1 MKKVLITGC
10 RGQLGLQLTK
20 QLTQEG
26 SYALLLTDVDD
37 LDITNIEN
45 VMDFVRAERPDHI
58 VNCAAFTAVDAAETN
73 EDMAYKINAIG
84 PRNLA
89 IAADDTGA
97 SLVHISTD
105 YVFPGTE
112 PRALTEFDKTGPV
125 SAYGRT
131 KLAGEDFV
139 RAFCRRYQI
148 LRTAWLYG
156 EGKNFVRT
164 MLRLSETHD
173 SVSVVNDQFGSPTS
187 TIELAKA
194 VSCLMPTD
202 NYGLFHATCEGSTDW
217 ASFTK
222 EIFRMKG
229 LSCTV
234 NAISTEEY
242 QKNNPSSAVRPH
254 YSILDN
260 YMLRLTTDFM
270 FADWEKALAE
280 YLECSF

>member
-10 RGQLGLQLTK
+10 RGQLGIQLAK

-26 SYALLLTDVDD
+26 SYALLLTDVDE
-37 LDITNIEN
+37 LDITNIES
-45 VMDFVRAERPDHI
+45 VTDFVRAERPDHI
-58 VNCAAFTAVDAAETN
+58 VNCAAFTAVDAAEEK
-73 EDMAYKINAIG
+73 EDLAFKINAIG

-89 IAADDTGA
+89 IAASGIGA

-112 PRALTEFDKTGPV
+112 PRALTEFDAVGPV

-131 KLAGEDFV
+131 KLAGEEFV
-139 RAFCRRYQI
+139 KQFSSRYQI

-164 MLRLSETHD
+164 MLRLSETRQ
-173 SVSVVNDQFGSPTS
+173 SITVVNDQFGSPTS

-194 VSCLMPTD
+194 VALLMPTD

-222 EIFRMKG
+222 EIFRIKG
-229 LSCTV
+229 LPTEV
-234 NAISTEEY
+234 VPISTEEY
-242 QKNNPSSAVRPH
+242 QKNNPASAIRPH

-260 YMLRLTTDFM
+260 YMLRLTTDHV
-270 FADWEKALAE
+270 FADWHEAIAE
-280 YLECSF
+280 YLADE

>member
-10 RGQLGLQLTK
+10 RGQLGIQLAK

-26 SYALLLTDVDD
+26 SYALLLTDVDE
-37 LDITNIEN
+37 LDITNIES
-45 VMDFVRAERPDHI
+45 VTDFVRAERPDHI
-58 VNCAAFTAVDAAETN
+58 VNCAAFTAVDAAEEK
-73 EDMAYKINAIG
+73 EDLAFKINAIG

-89 IAADDTGA
+89 IAASGIGA

-112 PRALTEFDKTGPV
+112 PRALTEFDAVGPV

-131 KLAGEDFV
+131 KLAGEEFV
-139 RAFCRRYQI
+139 KQFSSRYQI

-164 MLRLSETHD
+164 MLRLSETRQ
-173 SVSVVNDQFGSPTS
+173 SITVVNDQFGSPTS

-194 VSCLMPTD
+194 VALLMPTD

-222 EIFRMKG
+222 EIFRIKG
-229 LSCTV
+229 LSTEV
-234 NAISTEEY
+234 IPISTEEY
-242 QKNNPSSAVRPH
+242 QKNNPASAVRPH

-260 YMLRLTTDFM
+260 YMLRLTTDHV
-270 FADWEKALAE
+270 FADWHEAIAESLADE
-280 YLECSF
+280 

>member
-1 MKKVLITGC
+1 MMKRVLITGC
-10 RGQLGLQLTK
+10 RGQLGLELTK
-20 QLTQEG
+20 QLEKEG
-26 SYALLLTDVDD
+26 GYALLLTDVDE
-37 LDITNIEN
+37 LDITSIDS
-45 VMDFVRAERPDHI
+45 VMAYVRAEKPDYI
-58 VNCAAFTAVDAAETN
+58 VNCAAFTAVDAAEKS
-73 EDMAYKINAIG
+73 EDLAYKINAIG

-89 IAADDTGA
+89 IAATETGA
-97 SLVHISTD
+97 SIVQISTD

-112 PRALTEFDKTGPV
+112 PRALTEFDPTGPV

-131 KLAGEDFV
+131 KLAGEEMVKQF
-139 RAFCRRYQI
+139 AYRYFI

-194 VSCLMPTD
+194 IRYLLPTE
-202 NYGLFHATCEGSTDW
+202 NYGLFHATCEDSTDW

-222 EIFRMKG
+222 EIFRIKG
-229 LSCTV
+229 VSTTV

-242 QKNNPSSAVRPH
+242 MRNNPASAVRPH

-260 YMLRLTTDFM
+260 YMLRLTTDFV
-270 FADWEKALAE
+270 FADWQSAIEE
-280 YLECSF
+280 YLR

>member
-10 RGQLGLQLTK
+10 RGQLGLQLAK

-26 SYALLLTDVDD
+26 GYALLLTDVDE
-37 LDITNIEN
+37 LDITNVES
-45 VMDFVRAERPDHI
+45 VVDFVRAEKPDHI
-58 VNCAAFTAVDAAETN
+58 VNCAAFTAVDAAEEK
-73 EDMAYKINAIG
+73 EDLAFKINAIG

-89 IAADDTGA
+89 IAASDTGA

-112 PRALTEFDKTGPV
+112 PRALTEFDKVGPV

-131 KLAGEDFV
+131 KLAGEEFV
-139 RAFCRRYQI
+139 KQFSSRYQI

-164 MLRLSETHD
+164 MLRLSETRD
-173 SVSVVNDQFGSPTS
+173 SITVVNDQFGSPTS

-194 VSCLMPTD
+194 VALLMPTD

-222 EIFRMKG
+222 EIFRVKG
-229 LSCTV
+229 LPTEV
-234 NAISTEEY
+234 IPISSEEY
-242 QKNNPSSAVRPH
+242 QKNNPASAVRPH

-260 YMLRLTTDFM
+260 YMLRMTTDHV
-270 FADWEKALAE
+270 FADWHDAIAE
-280 YLECSF
+280 YLAAE

>member
-26 SYALLLTDVDD
+26 GYALLLTDVDD

-45 VMDFVRAERPDHI
+45 VMDYVHAERPDHI

-73 EDMAYKINAIG
+73 EDLAYKINAIG

-89 IAADDTGA
+89 IAAANTGA

-139 RAFCRRYQI
+139 RAFCSRYQI

-173 SVSVVNDQFGSPTS
+173 TVSVVNDQFGSPTS

-194 VSCLMPTD
+194 VSHLMPTD

-229 LSCTV
+229 IACTV

-242 QKNNPSSAVRPH
+242 QKNNPASAVRPH

-280 YLECSF
+280 YLECSL

>member
-10 RGQLGLQLTK
+10 RGQLGIQLAK

-26 SYALLLTDVDD
+26 SYALLLTDVDE
-37 LDITNIEN
+37 LDITNVES
-45 VMDFVRAERPDHI
+45 VVDFVRAEKPDHI
-58 VNCAAFTAVDAAETN
+58 VNCAAFTAVDAAEEK
-73 EDMAYKINAIG
+73 EDLAFKINAIG

-89 IAADDTGA
+89 IAASDTGA

-112 PRALTEFDKTGPV
+112 PRALTEFDKVGPV

-131 KLAGEDFV
+131 KLAGEEFV
-139 RAFCRRYQI
+139 KQFSSRYQI

-164 MLRLSETHD
+164 MLRLSETRD
-173 SVSVVNDQFGSPTS
+173 SITVVNDQFGSPTS

-194 VSCLMPTD
+194 VALLMPTD

-222 EIFRMKG
+222 EIFRVKG
-229 LSCTV
+229 LPTEV
-234 NAISTEEY
+234 IPISSEEY
-242 QKNNPSSAVRPH
+242 QKNNPASAVRPH

-260 YMLRLTTDFM
+260 YMLRMTTDHV
-270 FADWEKALAE
+270 FADWHDAIAE
-280 YLECSF
+280 YLAAE

>member
-10 RGQLGLQLTK
+10 RGQLGIQLAK

-26 SYALLLTDVDD
+26 SYALLLTDVDE
-37 LDITNIEN
+37 LDITNVES
-45 VMDFVRAERPDHI
+45 VVDFVRAEKPDHI
-58 VNCAAFTAVDAAETN
+58 VNCAAFTAVDAAEEK
-73 EDMAYKINAIG
+73 EDLAFKINAIG

-89 IAADDTGA
+89 IAASDTGA

-112 PRALTEFDKTGPV
+112 PRALTEFDKVGPV

-131 KLAGEDFV
+131 KLAGEEFV
-139 RAFCRRYQI
+139 KQFSSRYQI

-164 MLRLSETHD
+164 MLRLSETRD
-173 SVSVVNDQFGSPTS
+173 SITVVNDQFGSPTS

-194 VSCLMPTD
+194 VALLMPTD

-222 EIFRMKG
+222 EIFRVKG
-229 LSCTV
+229 LPTEV
-234 NAISTEEY
+234 IPISSEEY
-242 QKNNPSSAVRPH
+242 QKNNPASAVRPH

-260 YMLRLTTDFM
+260 YMLRMTTDHV
-270 FADWEKALAE
+270 FADWHDAIAE
-280 YLECSF
+280 YLTAE